1 MPCAL
6 RTSELQL
13 LLILSVFLVAECISM
28 GVEDSVTVSSSM
40 QIMHEDNCSLASSMD
55 KKQNHLKHPVEVN
68 VSWSVLV
75 NTKVVLPCHHPD
87 LLKAELMTWV
97 IILRDK
103 PPCTRAYRRD
113 KNETLEQNCT
123 DNRITWTFRPEQ
135 NFTLQIDPVA
145 ITHDGYYG
153 CQIVTTDGNF
163 LLGYHLQ
170 VSVAPEVTLFRS
182 KNKTVVCKAIAGKPA
197 AQISWTP
204 EGDCVT
210 EQECLD
216 NGTVTVQS
224 TCHWADSNV
233 STVFCSVS
241 HWTGNKSQSIELSQ
255 GSQMLESISLL
266 YIIFSIFIILVI
278 VGSIWFLKISGCRKC
293 KLKKTE
299 ATPVEEDEMQPYASY
314 TEKNNPLYD
323 TTNTVKTP
331 QVLQSEV
338 NEMDLHT
345 L

>member
-1 MPCAL
+1 MPCAW
-6 RTSELQL
+6 RTSDLQL
-13 LLILSVFLVAECISM
+13 LLILSVFLVAECISTE
-28 GVEDSVTVSSSM
+28 VDDSVTVSSSTQNM
-40 QIMHEDNCSLASSMD
+40 GKDNCSLASSMD
-55 KKQNHLKHPVEVN
+55 KKRNHLKLPVEVN
-68 VSWSVLV
+68 VSQSVLV
-75 NTKVVLPCHHPD
+75 DTKVVLPCHPT
-87 LLKAELMTWV
+87 LLKTELTTWE

-113 KNETLEQNCT
+113 TNETRELNCT
-123 DNRITWTFRPEQ
+123 DKRITWAFRPDQ
-135 NFTLQIDPVA
+135 NSTLQIDPVA
-145 ITHDGYYG
+145 IAHDGYYG
-153 CQIVTTDGNF
+153 CQTVTLDGDF
-163 LLGYHLQ
+163 HVGYHLQ
-170 VSVAPEVTLFRS
+170 VSVAPEVTLFQS

-210 EQECLD
+210 EQEYLD

-224 TCHWADSNV
+224 TCHWADSDV
-233 STVFCSVS
+233 STVSCSVS

-255 GSQMLESISLL
+255 GAQMLENISIL
-266 YIIFSIFIILVI
+266 YIILPIFIILVI

-323 TTNTVKTP
+323 TTNRVKTP
-331 QVLQSEV
+331 QVL
-338 NEMDLHT
+338 
-345 L
+345 

>member
-1 MPCAL
+1 MHTWGS
-6 RTSELQL
+6 TSTLAV
-13 LLILSVFLVAECISM
+13 LISIIIMVSDNNSCLVTQQKIQS
-28 GVEDSVTVSSSM
+28 
-40 QIMHEDNCSLASSMD
+40 
-55 KKQNHLKHPVEVN
+55 HLKLPLDVT

-75 NTKVVLPCHHPD
+75 NTKVMLPCHHPA
-87 LLKAELMTWV
+87 LLKADSMAWV

-170 VSVAPEVTLFRS
+170 VSVAPEVILFQS
-182 KNKTVVCKAIAGKPA
+182 KNETVVCKAIAGKPA

-255 GSQMLESISLL
+255 EHENKKPGSQFRFDEISQKNSQLKSAFQFNIQL
-266 YIIFSIFIILVI
+266 N
-278 VGSIWFLKISGCRKC
+278 GS
-293 KLKKTE
+293 
-299 ATPVEEDEMQPYASY
+299 SY
-314 TEKNNPLYD
+314 
-323 TTNTVKTP
+323 
-331 QVLQSEV
+331 S
-338 NEMDLHT
+338 
-345 L
+345 